1 MKLVSKATMYNG
13 TSQHLIIPH
22 GFHFRQG
29 RHHLVLSRSSSIPSS
44 CLELP
49 YHTTNSELSLG
60 QTVGHNATIP
70 LVDTMSL
77 RHGLSQ

>member
-1 MKLVSKATMYNG
+1 MKLVSKSTMHKG

-22 GFHFRQG
+22 RFHFRQG
-29 RHHLVLSRSSSIPSS
+29 HHHLVLSRSSSIPNS

-49 YHTTNSELSLG
+49 YHTTSSGLSLG
-60 QTVGHNATIP
+60 QTAVHNATIP